1 MKRLTSHIALNRAAV
16 HFEKGSFD
24 ECIADC
30 DKAVERGRELRA
42 DYKLVAKALTRK
54 GNALVKTDKLNEAI
68 SVYHKALTEH
78 RCVIASACAKKGHM
92 MLLAKM

>member
-1 MKRLTSHIALNRAAV
+1 MNGTISHIALCRAAV

-30 DKAVERGRELRA
+30 DNAVERGRELRA
-42 DYKLVAKALTRK
+42 DYMLVAKALTRL

-78 RCVIASACAKKGHM
+78 RCTNASACTKKGHM
-92 MLLAKM
+92 MSLVNM